1 MQKRRL
7 VSDLTQMGRQTRRQ
21 SSDFESG
28 APNVGSHFGQWTAIL
43 FNHNTQPVISITNQN
58 QMSTKMKSS
67 GHLLAGGFRFIDLC
81 HNASTAVL
89 ARLLLLL
96 LLLLL
101 PLRGRFTLESWSG
114 NAAVVR
120 FRIGFAGRRGL
131 MGRPSALIAAES
143 ALQGRTEQLM
153 ESTGRRRYQ

>member
-1 MQKRRL
+1 
-7 VSDLTQMGRQTRRQ
+7 
-21 SSDFESG
+21 
-28 APNVGSHFGQWTAIL
+28 
-43 FNHNTQPVISITNQN
+43 
-58 QMSTKMKSS
+58 MKSS

-81 HNASTAVL
+81 RNAGTAVL
-89 ARLLLLL
+89 ARLLL

-114 NAAVVR
+114 NAAVIR